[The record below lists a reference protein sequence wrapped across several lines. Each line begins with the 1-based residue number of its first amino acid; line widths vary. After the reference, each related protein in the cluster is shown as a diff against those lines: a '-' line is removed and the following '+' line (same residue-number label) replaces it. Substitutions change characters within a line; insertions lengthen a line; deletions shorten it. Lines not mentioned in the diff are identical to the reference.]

1 VATVNHLEEG
11 DLRVSRQVDVLCAI
25 GNELH

>member
-1 VATVNHLEEG
+1 VSAVNHLEEG
-11 DLRVSRQVDVLCAI
+11 DLRVTRKVNVLGAI

>member
-1 VATVNHLEEG
+1 VSAVNHLEEG
-11 DLRVSRQVDVLCAI
+11 DLRVTREVNVLGAI